1 MSSIHAKNVIVDF
14 PIYGDTGNR
23 SLKKVV
29 MNAATG
35 GFFAKDAG
43 ERLVVRALDHVS
55 FDFREGDRVG
65 LIGHNGSGKS
75 TLLRVLA
82 GIYEPVGGELAV
94 NGRIT
99 SLLSLTLGMDNE
111 ASGLE
116 NIYMRGH
123 VMGLRSR
130 QIDKMVDEI
139 VDFSGIG
146 DYLHLPMRTYSS
158 GMSMRLAF
166 AVSTAVD
173 AEIILMDEWLSV
185 GDADFVDKAQTRMN
199 GLVKNARIVIIASHD
214 HGLIAREC
222 NNIIRL
228 EHGKIVPLEEK
239 NIKSHS
245 LAMRGSKT

>member
-14 PIYGDTGNR
+14 PIYGSTGNR
-23 SLKKVV
+23 SFKKVM

-35 GFFAKDAG
+35 GVFAQDAG
-43 ERLVVRALDHVS
+43 ERVVVRALDKIS

-82 GIYEPVGGELAV
+82 GIYEPVEGELV
-94 NGRIT
+94 INGRVT

-111 ASGLE
+111 ASGME

-123 VMGLRSR
+123 VMGLRTKQISR
-130 QIDKMVDEI
+130 VIDDIAE
-139 VDFSGIG
+139 FSGIG
-146 DYLHLPMRTYSS
+146 NYLHLPMRTYSS

-166 AVSTAVD
+166 AVSTCID

-185 GDADFVDKAQTRMN
+185 GDAEFVGKAQARMN

-214 HGLIAREC
+214 HKLIKKEC
-222 NNIIRL
+222 NKIIKL
-228 EHGKIVPLEEK
+228 EHGKIISFEEK
-239 NIKSHS
+239 ELI
-245 LAMRGSKT
+245 